1 MTESQYIDL
10 RQLTKTLI
18 NLSISQGKELK
29 PQDIDTFID
38 YETPV
43 YKGLIYD
50 DLLNAEKS
58 KYSDMRSMVLKYL
71 EEIDPIPSVFVP
83 KNSLI
88 KEFIG

>member
-38 YETPV
+38 QAVTLSRLEH
-43 YKGLIYD
+43 L
-50 DLLNAEKS
+50 EKALEA
-58 KYSDMRSMVLKYL
+58 MV
-71 EEIDPIPSVFVP
+71 
-83 KNSLI
+83 NSPFEAMVTL
-88 KEFIG
+88 FR